1 MNPTSPTVGNTIGSQ
16 SHPAESNRSDWLRSS
31 VIAGFLA
38 TFVMTVCIAIAYGA
52 ANALGDA
59 NGSSLERWLF
69 ALSNNRLT
77 EHVGNS
83 FFAAMIGNLIMGIVW
98 AVIYARYAEPVLGG
112 ANWMKGA
119 TFAILPFLLT
129 ITIAFPAAGVGFF
142 ANQVHGG
149 PLPIGGALA
158 LHLIYG
164 IVLGTIYG
172 LDGEQ
177 GLLGARGERE
187 AAAAAERGAA
197 IGIGIGAA
205 LGFVAGWILGPQL
218 ETLASRPVVG
228 IAGALSGAAMGILLG
243 SLLGMNLDDDVNP
256 DH

>member
-1 MNPTSPTVGNTIGSQ
+1 
-16 SHPAESNRSDWLRSS
+16 

-38 TFVMTVCIAIAYGA
+38 TFVMTACIAIAYGS

-77 EHVGNS
+77 EHIGNS

-98 AVIYARYAEPVLGG
+98 ALLYARYAEPVLGG
-112 ANWMKGA
+112 PSWMKGA

-129 ITIAFPAAGVGFF
+129 IIVAFPAAGVGFF
-142 ANQVHGG
+142 ANHVHGG
-149 PLPIGGALA
+149 PLPIGGALV
-158 LHLIYG
+158 LHLVYG
-164 IVLGTIYG
+164 IVLGTVYG

-177 GLLGARGERE
+177 GLRGARGERE
-187 AAAAAERGAA
+187 AAEAAERGAA
-197 IGIGIGAA
+197 IGIVIGAV
-205 LGFVAGWILGPQL
+205 LGFVGGWLLGPQL
-218 ETLASRPVVG
+218 ESLATRPVVG
-228 IAGALSGAAMGILLG
+228 LAGALSGAAMGILLG
-243 SLLGMNLDDDVNP
+243 SLLGMNLDDEANS